1 MNTQSLESLASL
13 GNLRM
18 QNFFTGPVEYK
29 AAEGLIYDVKKV
41 TTGLAHNENAGQIG
55 ADALTTTI
63 VSEAWVRWNC
73 LDMPDTKFIFDAAAG
88 QRLALIEAF
97 LTKSDGRTYN
107 KTLWMYNLD
116 TRKELAMTPHKSS
129 NIELVGSSAQPS
141 NAAILQFVKEQHLR
155 TNEKEEFQKNYD
167 TKSRPRIKAIWAAIT
182 GVAALIGLAVYG
194 WLGLVLAAAIG
205 WIAGGLVSNR
215 IGMNLLHSS
224 ISDSQRSQIQVQS
237 RVNEIKKYCWNI

>member
-1 MNTQSLESLASL
+1 MNTQSLESLESL
-13 GNLRM
+13 GNLRV
-18 QNFFTGPVEYK
+18 QNFSTGPVEYH

-41 TTGLAHNENAGQIG
+41 TTGLTHNENAGQIG
-55 ADALTTTI
+55 ADFLTANI
-63 VSEAWVRWNC
+63 VSEAWVRWNHP
-73 LDMPDTKFIFDAAAG
+73 DMPDTKFICDAAAG

-97 LTKSDGRTYN
+97 RTKSDGSRHN

-116 TRKELAMTPHKSS
+116 TRKELALTPHKSS

-141 NAAILQFVKEQHLR
+141 DAAILLFVKEQFLR
-155 TNEKEEFQKNYD
+155 TNEEDDFQKTYD

-182 GVAALIGLAVYG
+182 GVAALIGLAAYG
-194 WLGLVLAAAIG
+194 WLGLVLAGAIG

-224 ISDSQRSQIQVQS
+224 LSDSQRSQIQVQS
-237 RVNEIKKYCWNI
+237 RLNEIKKYCWNI